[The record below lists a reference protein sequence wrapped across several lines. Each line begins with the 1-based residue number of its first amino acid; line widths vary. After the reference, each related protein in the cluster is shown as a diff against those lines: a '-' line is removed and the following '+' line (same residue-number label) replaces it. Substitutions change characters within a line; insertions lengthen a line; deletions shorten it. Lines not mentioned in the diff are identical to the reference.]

1 MKRGQLQQKLGFS
14 LVEIM
19 IVVAVI
25 GILASIV
32 LLTFPGY
39 QKQGNDTQR
48 KSDLSQIAAAMSAY
62 AQQKNTAV
70 ATGSGCGLN
79 GNGNGWLNATTS
91 DISTYP
97 RAITA
102 CLQDAKVLGTGTFTD
117 PSGCRWADGT
127 SKCGSSG
134 GIAQAYMKATCTK
147 SGATV
152 TYLFA
157 HLETVARQDATID
170 ALCDSGSVSDFT
182 STSQKWGTN
191 YAMNYYVQVR

>member
-1 MKRGQLQQKLGFS
+1 MRQLLAKKGFTI
-14 LVEIM
+14 VEIL
-19 IVVAVI
+19 IVITVI
-25 GILASIV
+25 GVLASIV

-48 KSDLSQIAAAMSAY
+48 KSDLSQIAAALSAY
-62 AQQKNTAV
+62 AQQKNTTV
-70 ATGSGCGLN
+70 STGSGCGLN

-102 CLQDAKVLGTGTFTD
+102 CLQDAKVLGTGTFID
-117 PSGCRWADGT
+117 PSGCTWASGT
-127 SKCGSSG
+127 AKCGSSG
-134 GIAQAYMKATCTK
+134 GVAQAYMKATCTK

-157 HLETVARQDATID
+157 HLENAARQDATID

-191 YAMNYYVQVR
+191 YAMNYYVMVR